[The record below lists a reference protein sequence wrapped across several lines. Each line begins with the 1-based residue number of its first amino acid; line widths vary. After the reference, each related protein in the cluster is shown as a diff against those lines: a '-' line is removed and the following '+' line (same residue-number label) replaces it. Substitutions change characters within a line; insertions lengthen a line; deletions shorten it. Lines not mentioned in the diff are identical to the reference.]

1 MLFGESR
8 SKVDHLAG
16 ALLNPET
23 ADEMNLVYLAK
34 GAHATTAI
42 EGNTLSEEEVLQIV
56 EGRHAT
62 APSQEYLVQEIQIII
77 DAYNRIK
84 R

>member
-16 ALLNPET
+16 ALLKPET

-62 APSQEYLVQEIQIII
+62 APSQEYLVQEIEIII